1 MRDLGRDTQSR
12 PLQLS
17 AKELEAL
24 WTDLGSEDAPRGY
37 RAICSLRAGTQA
49 LAFFRERLRPAPPAD
64 SGRVARLIADL
75 DDERFA
81 VREKA
86 TTELEKLGKEI
97 EPALHKAL
105 QGKPSLEVRRRIDRL
120 LEKLESAAPSPEQLR
135 LLRALEV
142 LEHIGTPE
150 ARELLRTLAKGASG
164 ARLTQEAKAS
174 LDRLANRA
182 AAGR

>member
-1 MRDLGRDTQSR
+1 M
-12 PLQLS
+12 
-17 AKELEAL
+17 
-24 WTDLGSEDAPRGY
+24 
-37 RAICSLRAGTQA
+37 
-49 LAFFRERLRPAPPAD
+49 
-64 SGRVARLIADL
+64 IADL

-182 AAGR
+182 VAGR